1 METEIATDTARNDS
15 PILSKPSANE
25 SSPTLNIPSITQ
37 SHPTIESSSVLDESL
52 VAKASPILS
61 ALLEARRKSNLEKV
75 AATSEYDTTLEEHT
89 RAETR
94 LHEANAKCE
103 EIVSMRPTRLY

>member
-1 METEIATDTARNDS
+1 MEPEVTTDTASNDS

-25 SSPTLNIPSITQ
+25 SSPTLSIPSVTQ
-37 SHPTIESSSVLDESL
+37 PHPTIKSSSVLDESL

-61 ALLEARRKSNLEKV
+61 ALLEARRESNLEKV
-75 AATSEYDTTLEEHT
+75 AATPEYDKTLEEHT

-94 LHEANAKCE
+94 LHETNAKCE